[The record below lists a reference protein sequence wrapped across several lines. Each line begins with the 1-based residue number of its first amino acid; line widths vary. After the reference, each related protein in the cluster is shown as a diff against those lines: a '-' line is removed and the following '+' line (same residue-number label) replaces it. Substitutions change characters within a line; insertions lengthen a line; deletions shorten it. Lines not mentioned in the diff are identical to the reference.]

1 MKEIPNVHWVYKH
14 DHIDLIVLV
23 YTELS
28 FNNLAKVNLA
38 KVTKINTKSGKINT
52 SVYVQDLCD

>member
-1 MKEIPNVHWVYKH
+1 MKEIPNVHWVYIH

-28 FNNLAKVNLA
+28 FNNLAKS
-38 KVTKINTKSGKINT
+38 KPG
-52 SVYVQDLCD
+52 

>member
-1 MKEIPNVHWVYKH
+1 MKEIPNVHWVYIH

-28 FNNLAKVNLA
+28 FNNLA